1 VWKQPIRSVRRST
14 RDIEPHTD
22 RDAGG
27 RDADSNAGGGDADA
41 DADCNAGGGDA
52 DTDRNAGGGDRN
64 SGAHRDAEPYR
75 NADPDCDTDS
85 DADSHAG
92 SNRSGTDVTR
102 IYWIRRAQ
110 RAERF
115 GDRVGLQRTVLRG
128 GLVRGHRDGR
138 ERVAEVHGYTDWGR
152 GVHDLDL

>member
-1 VWKQPIRSVRRST
+1 VWKQPRRSVRRST

-27 RDADSNAGGGDADA
+27 RDVNFDADRDAGGRDVNSDADRDAGGGDANA
-41 DADCNAGGGDA
+41 D
-52 DTDRNAGGGDRN
+52 
-64 SGAHRDAEPYR
+64 AHRDADPYR
-75 NADPDCDTDS
+75 DADPDCDADS

-102 IYWIRRAQ
+102 IHWVRRVQ

-128 GLVRGHRDGR
+128 GLVRGHRDRR